1 MFLLVVKEILLL
13 NDILDNFF
21 GLHQD
26 RFNLLFHGWSHHM
39 LNGIIYVFGQNGT
52 GLGFYE
58 VAQQKIKLNGVL
70 QLMHEL

>member
-1 MFLLVVKEILLL
+1 
-13 NDILDNFF
+13 
-21 GLHQD
+21 
-26 RFNLLFHGWSHHM
+26 M

-70 QLMHEL
+70 QLMHELQFKKLLRSAAKVDHLAGGQES